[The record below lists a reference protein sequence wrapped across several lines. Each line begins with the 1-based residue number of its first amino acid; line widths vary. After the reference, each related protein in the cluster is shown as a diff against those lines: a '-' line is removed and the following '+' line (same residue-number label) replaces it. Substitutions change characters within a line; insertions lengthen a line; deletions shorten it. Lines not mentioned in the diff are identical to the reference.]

1 MKVNGIEFKPHKWE
15 FDTDGMW
22 GHIFFKVKKNTF
34 AYGANNGAYC
44 KPYKGSSNPLE
55 DEDDATEYDIVHMA
69 TPCMENGGEDLDQF
83 DLNQTLRQAA
93 EDICSN
99 LRFA

>member
-1 MKVNGIEFKPHKWE
+1 MKVNGIEFHPHKWE

-34 AYGANNGAYC
+34 EYGSNNGAYC

-55 DEDDATEYDIVHMA
+55 EEDEVGKYDLVHMA
-69 TPCMENGGEDLDQF
+69 TPCMEDGDDLDRF
-83 DLNQTLRQAA
+83 NLSYTLEKAA
-93 EDICSN
+93 KEICSN
-99 LRFA
+99 LRSVK